1 MSSLNHII
9 SNHDPHYLSNLKNL
23 LALPSVFTDREGIK
37 QAIQYCRERLE
48 ENLPGWHIYITD
60 VLSRLNTVSIA

>member
-1 MSSLNHII
+1 MSSLNQLI
-9 SNHDPHYLSNLKNL
+9 SSHYPHYLSKLKDL
-23 LALPSVFTDREGIK
+23 IALPSVFTDREGIK

-48 ENLPGWHIYITD
+48 ENLPGWHIYFTD